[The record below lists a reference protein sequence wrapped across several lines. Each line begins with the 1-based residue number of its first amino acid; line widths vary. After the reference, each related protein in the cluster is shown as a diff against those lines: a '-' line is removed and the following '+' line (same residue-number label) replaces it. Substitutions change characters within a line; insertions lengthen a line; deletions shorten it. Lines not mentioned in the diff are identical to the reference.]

1 MIVKSIEGRRA
12 PDIADTF
19 LIVLRTYDLKVLTVR
34 LTEAEPADFQV
45 AVALRELA
53 NMLEKKV

>member
-12 PDIADTF
+12 LDIADTF

-34 LTEAEPADFQV
+34 LTEAESADFQV